1 VKNKR
6 IGVVETMQRR
16 QILGGAYPLASQD
29 LVSLKSIIIKNE
41 ITMDYINSWFDTML
55 DVLSDA
61 VHYPARQVYLGSMI
75 YDIAEKSKIE
85 YGLFR
90 YSYKESIIKFSINK
104 EDHEI
109 TLDLYLFD
117 DVLPAADGCDRTVI
131 HFILYNYTS
140 FRNLWFA
147 VKKNTYIYWN
157 SVIPNKDAGIPK
169 GEVFGIIVRE
179 IEDFLAAMLFTVIR
193 GKPIQRESRTT
204 SLPVKENTHKETK
217 PHSSHSDNSPIII
230 DALDKDTI
238 RRNINA
244 SRVGEKHHEMRYRH
258 IVRGYYRHYKDGRT
272 VWVSSYVR
280 CKNKGSKADVI
291 GGGAE

>member
-1 VKNKR
+1 
-6 IGVVETMQRR
+6 MLSRR
-16 QILGGAYPLASQD
+16 RSLGGTYPLASQD

-61 VHYPARQVYLGSMI
+61 VHYPARQIHLGSMI

-90 YSYKESIIKFSINK
+90 YSYKESIIKFSINR

-109 TLDLYLFD
+109 ALDLYLFD

-140 FRNLWFA
+140 FRNMWFA

-204 SLPVKENTHKETK
+204 SLPLKENTHKETK

-230 DALDKDTI
+230 DALDKATI

-258 IVRGYYRHYKDGRT
+258 IVHGYYRHYKDGRT

-280 CKNKGSKADVI
+280 CKNKGSKAEVI
-291 GGGAE
+291 GGDVE

>member
-1 VKNKR
+1 
-6 IGVVETMQRR
+6 MLSRR
-16 QILGGAYPLASQD
+16 RILGGAYPLAAQD

-61 VHYPARQVYLGSMI
+61 VHYSAKKMHLGSMI

-90 YSYKESIIKFSINK
+90 YSYKETIIKFAINK

-109 TLDLYLFD
+109 ALDLYLFD
-117 DVLPAADGCDRTVI
+117 DVLPAAVGCDRTVT
-131 HFILYNYTS
+131 HFILYNETS
-140 FRNLWFA
+140 FRNVRFA
-147 VKKNTYIYWN
+147 VMGNPYIYKN
-157 SVIPNKDAGIPK
+157 CVVPNMDAGIPK
-169 GEVFGIIVRE
+169 GEVFDIIIRE

-193 GKPIQRESRTT
+193 GKLIQRESRTT
-204 SLPVKENTHKETK
+204 SSPMKENAHKETK
-217 PHSSHSDNSPIII
+217 THSSRNDNSPIII
-230 DALDKDTI
+230 DALDKATI

-244 SRVGEKHHEMRYRH
+244 SRVGEKHSEMRYRH
-258 IVRGYYRHYKDGRT
+258 IVHGYYRHYKDGRT

-280 CKNKGSKADVI
+280 CKNKGSKSEVL
-291 GGGAE
+291 GGDTK

>member
-1 VKNKR
+1 
-6 IGVVETMQRR
+6 MLSRR
-16 QILGGAYPLASQD
+16 RNLGGGAYPLASQD

-61 VHYPARQVYLGSMI
+61 VHYPARQIHLGSMI

-109 TLDLYLFD
+109 VLDLYLFD
-117 DVLPAADGCDRTVI
+117 DVLPAAAGCDRTVI
-131 HFILYNYTS
+131 HFILYKYTS
-140 FRNLWFA
+140 FRNIWFA

-169 GEVFGIIVRE
+169 GEVFDIIVHE

-204 SLPVKENTHKETK
+204 SLPVKENTHKETT
-217 PHSSHSDNSPIII
+217 PHSSRSDNSPIII
-230 DALDKDTI
+230 DALDKATI
-238 RRNINA
+238 RRNINT
-244 SRVGEKHHEMRYRH
+244 SRVGEKHSEMRYRH
-258 IVRGYYRHYKDGRT
+258 TVHGYYRHYKDGRT

-280 CKNKGSKADVI
+280 CKNKGSKSEVLGSD
-291 GGGAE
+291 AE

>member
-1 VKNKR
+1 
-6 IGVVETMQRR
+6 MLSRR
-16 QILGGAYPLASQD
+16 RNLGGGAYPLASQD

-61 VHYPARQVYLGSMI
+61 VHYSAKHMHLGSMI

-109 TLDLYLFD
+109 ALDLYLFD
-117 DVLPAADGCDRTVI
+117 DVLPAAAGYDRTVI
-131 HFILYNYTS
+131 HFILYNDTS
-140 FRNLWFA
+140 FRNMWFA

-157 SVIPNKDAGIPK
+157 TVIPNKDAGIPK

-230 DALDKDTI
+230 DALDKATI

-244 SRVGEKHHEMRYRH
+244 SRVGEKHSEMRYRH
-258 IVRGYYRHYKDGRT
+258 TVHGYYRHYKDGRT

-280 CKNKGSKADVI
+280 CKNKGSKLEVLGGDV
-291 GGGAE
+291 E